1 MNILLDGIYYHTAW
15 ADDDEGTN
23 FSLTEYADAVYIG
36 TYQDESST
44 DSTDYT
50 DYSWQV
56 IGEDE
61 VEDVENEADLY
72 EDVAVSEVADAVED
86 ADEDAA
92 SLRAHVIENDA
103 NIQGSQQAQDE
114 GIGNPNELVGT
125 NQGISN
131 WSASSGVTLSEV
143 TGTIYDENEEPIKY
157 MVAEVTSGSG
167 NWISYNADAL
177 VSIIA
182 NQEDDNVH
190 TLSADFNLSSVVDI
204 PVTLSDGGANTLL
217 DFGSIDN
224 EPTEDTL
231 DNDGVWVYNKSTA
244 SVSDE
249 VADIGQVLYFD
260 LSGMSTGDTISI
272 ANLKIEA
279 GALATPWRASLD
291 EVRTMA
297 AEAQRLAEGVSD
309 HFWYNNTGAHV
320 TEVTQEEYEQSP
332 STAGGN
338 VLITAQGMAVR
349 DGETELGSFTSSG
362 IRVGQ
367 MGGNGVTIG
376 TSTTSFTGYGGAEVL
391 QIHQGASTP
400 VQTSLVTDYALASGS
415 TYTGTLPS
423 GVMPS
428 SEIIIEHK
436 TLSQGFWWVVS
447 YSVIQGTAS
456 TVTITS
462 MTIDYDGA
470 STIEVTNTD
479 TNDCKLTIKYYSGA
493 EASPYF
499 TFGTRKGTAPY
510 SMAIGEGIKLNSTNK
525 GSLGLGKYNWED
537 NAAIVIGD
545 GTGDYNNQRDD
556 IFRVDWGGG
565 VYSAGGISADGDIT
579 SYGDVLVNG
588 TQSVSDLFTD
598 YVIEEGT
605 TSSWQWRQWSGGKIE
620 AWRTISNSAAAGSV
634 WVSPLYYRDLTVSI
648 PSGIFTTAPRVQAT
662 STTSQWW
669 VSYANATSSTSLT
682 YRLVK
687 PVSSS
692 QASGVTL
699 YCWED

>member
-36 TYQDESST
+36 TYQDDSST

-50 DYSWQV
+50 DYTWQV

-125 NQGISN
+125 NQGTSN

-157 MVAEVTSGSG
+157 MVAEITTGSG

-190 TLSADFNLSSVVDI
+190 TLSADVNLSSVVDI

-217 DFGSIDN
+217 DFGIIDN

-260 LSGMSTGDTISI
+260 LSNMSTGDTISI

-297 AEAQRLAEGVSD
+297 AEAQRIAEGVNE
-309 HFWYNNTGAHV
+309 HFWYNSTGAHV

-338 VLITAQGMAVR
+338 VLITSQGMAVR
-349 DGETELGSFTSSG
+349 DGTTELASFSGSQAQVGESGSGHTIITPQGLMIYGGTGQYQLALIGYGEGVNQQGQTVLAPYFSLGDRAPNSVIGNYSMAEGTGNTAEGFCAHAEGYRTTANHIAHAEGESTTANGDRAHAEGQSTTADGVASHTEGYGSIAEGDYSHAEGVDCTAEGVCSHAEGNKTWAYGDVSHAEGDGTIASTTAQHVSGKYNLEDTSG
-362 IRVGQ
+362 DYAFIV
-367 MGGNGVTIG
+367 GNGVSDSNRSNAITIDWNG
-376 TSTTSFTGYGGAEVL
+376 NIEDGNGNPYDKPSKATTGNWVIRDNSDGHFTAW
-391 QIHQGASTP
+391 
-400 VQTSLVTDYALASGS
+400 
-415 TYTGTLPS
+415 YTGTATGTFTQWTSSSILYYKDISAPTLPFT
-423 GVMPS
+423 PS
-428 SEIIIEHK
+428 QILE
-436 TLSQGFWWVVS
+436 
-447 YSVIQGTAS
+447 A
-456 TVTITS
+456 
-462 MTIDYDGA
+462 GA
-470 STIEVTNTD
+470 TKWQV
-479 TNDCKLTIKYYSGA
+479 
-493 EASPYF
+493 
-499 TFGTRKGTAPY
+499 
-510 SMAIGEGIKLNSTNK
+510 
-525 GSLGLGKYNWED
+525 
-537 NAAIVIGD
+537 
-545 GTGDYNNQRDD
+545 
-556 IFRVDWGGG
+556 GG
-565 VYSAGGISADGDIT
+565 V
-579 SYGDVLVNG
+579 
-588 TQSVSDLFTD
+588 
-598 YVIEEGT
+598 
-605 TSSWQWRQWSGGKIE
+605 
-620 AWRTISNSAAAGSV
+620 
-634 WVSPLYYRDLTVSI
+634 
-648 PSGIFTTAPRVQAT
+648 TA
-662 STTSQWW
+662 W
-669 VSYANATSSTSLT
+669 VSYLSSGTMRFLSAHTNTTTSRTFNYT
-682 YRLVK
+682 YKVEGYR
-687 PVSSS
+687 
-692 QASGVTL
+692 
-699 YCWED
+699 